1 MRSRGENNGWQ
12 VVGIRARVRRPANLA
27 PTDESPSNPAC
38 CRTAW
43 ALVLSSSSL
52 AASVGL
58 EARVVLGFLS
68 VMAVAYSRVKS
79 NRCFVVV
86 FFCLWG
92 VGRYILSIVKS
103 TQCLLTAKPADV
115 HSAIVG
121 KPNRER

>member
-1 MRSRGENNGWQ
+1 MAGRLSASEPGSGAQRIWPQ
-12 VVGIRARVRRPANLA
+12 QMSPPAILLVA
-27 PTDESPSNPAC
+27 EQPGP
-38 CRTAW
+38 W
-43 ALVLSSSSL
+43 VLSSSSL

-58 EARVVLGFLS
+58 EARAVLGFLS